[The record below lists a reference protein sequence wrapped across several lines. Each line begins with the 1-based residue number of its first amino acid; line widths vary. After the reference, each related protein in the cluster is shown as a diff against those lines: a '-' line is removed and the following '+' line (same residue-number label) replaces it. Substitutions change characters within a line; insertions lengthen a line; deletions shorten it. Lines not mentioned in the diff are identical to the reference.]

1 MRNNQLLKS
10 IFFIRIRILHWSER
24 WDVITENN
32 QIKKDKTK
40 SEDGLILKML
50 DKWLERKGDLQ
61 FKINTLKDQLGQK
74 SKELDELR

>member
-61 FKINTLKDQLGQK
+61 CKINTLKDKLGQK